1 VLRVAAVSFQL
12 SAFSFQLSSSVV
24 RRPSSLLMPTTITRL
39 FAYDGPN
46 LYGSQPSVVLQ
57 VQADK
62 DRSARMRN
70 ALKDGAQSIGLV
82 IGYLDVEA
90 MALDSAFLITA
101 HFVTP
106 TPQIGAEL
114 ARYVVERLN
123 AKERGDEE
131 WDAEEPLWN
140 LQKRRR
146 AEALPVQ
153 ALQITAEAAS
163 RGVPTFLHMDGKLQI
178 GYGARG
184 WALDLAPFKDRRT
197 SGVLSTEEIGI
208 GPPPF
213 ARAEAAATVP
223 WEQIGPIPIIAVS
236 GGSGRDLAAQAIAG
250 AIRAQEHSAGLAEA
264 ADIATTQAL
273 LADPAHTLAIVGLEP
288 AGLALRGLAFERCAY
303 SAVVSLPDELPPDV
317 ADREELARVLGIP
330 MLVTDPDGCA
340 VLNVDEPLIAALA
353 EYAPCPVIYISVTP
367 DNATV
372 SFHRAKGGAAVFVR
386 DGAIIAANGPDEQVI
401 AAIDTTDA
409 SLPGALA
416 ALAILRA
423 MGLGVRG

>member
-1 VLRVAAVSFQL
+1 
-12 SAFSFQLSSSVV
+12 
-24 RRPSSLLMPTTITRL
+24 MPTTITRL

-46 LYGSQPSVVLQ
+46 LYGPQPSVVLQ

-90 MALDSAFLITA
+90 MALDSGFLITA

-114 ARYVVERLN
+114 ARYVVEGLN

-153 ALQITAEAAS
+153 ALQITAEAAT
-163 RGVPTFLHMDGKLQI
+163 RDIPHILRADGKLQI

-184 WALDLAPFKDRRT
+184 WALDLALFKERR
-197 SGVLSTEEIGI
+197 STGALAVDEIGI

-223 WEQIGPIPIIAVS
+223 WEQVGPIPIIALS
-236 GGSGRDLAAQAIAG
+236 GGDGRDLAARAIAG
-250 AIRAQEHSAGLAEA
+250 AIRAQDYSAGLAEA
-264 ADIATTQAL
+264 ADIAATRAL
-273 LADPAHTLAIVGLEP
+273 LSEPTYALAIVGLEP
-288 AGLALRGLAFERCAY
+288 AGLALRGLAFERCTY
-303 SAVVSLPDELPPDV
+303 SAVVSLPNELPPNV
-317 ADREELARVLGIP
+317 ADREELTRVLGIP
-330 MLVTDPDGCA
+330 MLLTDPDGCA
-340 VLNVDEPLIAALA
+340 VLNADEPQIAALA
-353 EYAPCPVIYISVTP
+353 EYAPCPVVYTSATY
-367 DNATV
+367 DNTTV
-372 SFHRAKGGAAVFVR
+372 NFHRAKGGAAVFIR
-386 DGAIIAANGPDEQVI
+386 NGAIIAANGPDEQTI
-401 AAIDTTDA
+401 ATVDGTDNA
-409 SLPGALA
+409 LPGALA
-416 ALAILRA
+416 ALAIVRA